1 MNVSRIEG
9 LLTLRNYLLIIC
21 GAVQLFFAFQL
32 FFGSTFC
39 LT

>member
-21 GAVQLFFAFQL
+21 GAVQLFRFNSS
-32 FFGSTFC
+32 FGSTFC